1 MMHQLALLYLACVLA
16 GFGLANLPASTIIS
30 VETANLFS
38 IIGGIAM
45 IVFAL
50 AILYLGV
57 KALFNK

>member
-1 MMHQLALLYLACVLA
+1 MHQLSLLYLACMLV
-16 GFGLANLPASTIIS
+16 GFGLANQPTSAIVSAEI
-30 VETANLFS
+30 ANFFS

-50 AILYLGV
+50 ATLYLGV